1 MTTFKLGRRVAIAA
15 VYFER
20 YGLSLIFF
28 CLAGLRWHDLVAQNG
43 PERALIASSPL
54 IEILRQVIWMQLY
67 LCAGLLLLLG
77 RRVLV
82 PPQNMPDI
90 IVPLGTTFFFIIYY
104 ALPWFPDALKKNLC
118 PSGWQAFCVTTG
130 LLFNL
135 AGLAIAVWGT
145 VHLGRS
151 FGVLIEVRKV
161 VLDGAYRWVRHPVYL
176 GYLLFLAGFALA
188 NFSLGFFI
196 LVPIHIAWVL
206 YRARLEEVRLAES
219 SPEYREYQKHTGFI
233 FPRIQ
238 FKK

>member
-104 ALPWFPDALKKNLC
+104 ALPWFPDALKKIYAR
-118 PSGWQAFCVTTG
+118 P
-130 LLFNL
+130 
-135 AGLAIAVWGT
+135 AGRRFV
-145 VHLGRS
+145 
-151 FGVLIEVRKV
+151 
-161 VLDGAYRWVRHPVYL
+161 
-176 GYLLFLAGFALA
+176 
-188 NFSLGFFI
+188 
-196 LVPIHIAWVL
+196 
-206 YRARLEEVRLAES
+206 
-219 SPEYREYQKHTGFI
+219 
-233 FPRIQ
+233 
-238 FKK
+238 